1 MLHADAISQSPSLMV
16 PRPFVVQRV
25 RRETA
30 DTVTI
35 ELLPPSP
42 DEAFPFIAG
51 QFSMLYRFGIGEVAI
66 SISGDPTNPSP
77 LVHTVRG
84 VGAVSNAICAVK
96 RGDVVGVRGP
106 YGAGWPVS
114 LLDGQDVVI
123 IAGGL
128 GLAPLRSV
136 VYHLLADRARYGRV
150 LLLYG
155 VRSPDN
161 MLYTQELER
170 WKQCLDLEITVDRG
184 DDAWTG
190 HVGVVTTLLAKE
202 RLDPRRT
209 IALMCGP
216 EVMMRFTLR
225 ELERQQIPR
234 DQMFV
239 SLERSLKCAVR
250 LCGHCQLG
258 PAFICAD
265 GPVFRY
271 DRIQPFMSIR
281 EY

>member
-1 MLHADAISQSPSLMV
+1 MI

-35 ELLPPSP
+35 ELLPQSST
-42 DEAFPFIAG
+42 ETFTFAAG
-51 QFSMLYRFGIGEVAI
+51 QFSMLYRFGAGEVAI
-66 SISGDPTNPSP
+66 SISGDPTRPLP

-84 VGAVSNAICAVK
+84 VGAVSNAIRAVK

-106 YGAGWPVS
+106 FGAGWPVS

-123 IAGGL
+123 VAGGL
-128 GLAPLRSV
+128 GLAPLRPV
-136 VYHLLADRARYGRV
+136 VYQLLAERPRYGRI

-155 VRSPDN
+155 TRSPDN

-170 WKQCLDLEITVDRG
+170 WKKLLDLEVTVDRG
-184 DDAWTG
+184 DESWTG

-202 RLDPRRT
+202 RLDPPRT
-209 IALMCGP
+209 VALMCGP

-225 ELERQQIPR
+225 ELERQAIPR
-234 DQMFV
+234 DRMFV

-271 DRIQPFMSIR
+271 DRIQPFMTIR